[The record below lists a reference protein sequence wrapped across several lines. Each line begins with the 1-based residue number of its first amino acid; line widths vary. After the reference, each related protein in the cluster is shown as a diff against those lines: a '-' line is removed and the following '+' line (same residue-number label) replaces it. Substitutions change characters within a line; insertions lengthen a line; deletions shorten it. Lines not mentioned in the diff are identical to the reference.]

1 VARGGVCLAS
11 LRAEWGAGAYPHEV
25 RDTGMLGL
33 TPADARERQL
43 QSPKLTPTAG
53 GSLVAVS
60 VGAANGQPLRAVA
73 IEPIVVDAGR
83 SPALVTCTAARAHG
97 QNGILRV
104 SLRKL

>member
-1 VARGGVCLAS
+1 
-11 LRAEWGAGAYPHEV
+11 
-25 RDTGMLGL
+25 
-33 TPADARERQL
+33 
-43 QSPKLTPTAG
+43 
-53 GSLVAVS
+53 
-60 VGAANGQPLRAVA
+60 LRAVA

>member
-1 VARGGVCLAS
+1 VARSGVCLAS

-43 QSPKLTPTAG
+43 QSPKLT
-53 GSLVAVS
+53 LVAVS

-83 SPALVTCTAARAHG
+83 SPALVIVTCTAARAHG

>member
-1 VARGGVCLAS
+1 MARGGVCLAS

-43 QSPKLTPTAG
+43 QSPKLT
-53 GSLVAVS
+53 LVAVS

-83 SPALVTCTAARAHG
+83 SPALVIVTCTAARAHG
-97 QNGILRV
+97 ENGILRV

>member
-1 VARGGVCLAS
+1 MARGGVCLAS

-43 QSPKLTPTAG
+43 QSPKLT
-53 GSLVAVS
+53 LVAVS

-83 SPALVTCTAARAHG
+83 SPALVIVTCTAARAHG